1 MVQVQNQRET
11 NTKWY
16 KRSGKNVQSFDF
28 ENYIIKVDGGGNLT
42 RVNKR
47 FPTLAN
53 KEEFYTLG
61 GELKKGNGGHKRKG
75 GDRQVEDVPKGGD
88 RRSRRYNWYMDL

>member
-11 NTKWY
+11 NPKWW
-16 KRSGKNVQSFDF
+16 KRSGKNVERFDF
-28 ENYIIKVDGGGNLT
+28 ENYLVKVDGGGNLT
-42 RVNKR
+42 RVNRR

-61 GELKKGNGGHKRKG
+61 GGLKKANGGDKRKG
-75 GDRQVEDVPKGGD
+75 GDGRVEDGRKGGD
-88 RRSRRYNWYMDL
+88 RR